1 MSSTP
6 PARSQLELLAGLGVA
21 DRTRTLSLLEEIRR
35 RIPWEDPFWIAVGE
49 AAREAP
55 DPDLFF
61 LNLSRLC
68 DSLPPREVCAAFA
81 PDGSRKALGR
91 LLGASESIPE
101 RLAARP
107 ELVSRLFAGE
117 GFRTRIPAER
127 LAAEAMEAADRCGT
141 EEEVQAALRG
151 IRIREFTAI
160 AARDLAGLSPL
171 PEVTEDL
178 SNLAAAALE
187 GAIRFARRLLDERY
201 GVPRVGEGER
211 AGRECRFVV
220 LGMGKLGARELNVS
234 SDIDLIYLYETD
246 RGTTDGGS
254 GGKAI
259 PPHPYFVRLCETIT
273 RIVSEN
279 TADGL
284 VFRVDLRLRPDGS
297 KGALAHSLRAAETY
311 YESWGQT
318 WERGAMIKA
327 RPVAG
332 DLGLGEEFLGVITP
346 FVYRRSLDFT
356 AIEEIQELKDRVDR
370 TAARSRERGM
380 DVKLG
385 HGGIREIEFFVQT
398 HQLVY
403 GGKDP
408 SLRLRGTEETL
419 AALSAAGIVP
429 EGERKK
435 LVAAYRFL
443 RSLEHRIQYHRER
456 QTHLLPERE
465 GDRRRI
471 ARAMGFAD
479 AAEFLAAL
487 KRHTAAVREA
497 YGRLFRPEEERTP
510 SEVSPEVEAL
520 FERELEGEEL
530 DGRLRALGFSDPAAA
545 AKHLAALREGPP
557 FTRLPVR
564 ARRYLEKIAPRVLQ
578 QVTQAPDPDMAL
590 GHMERFLSAMGAR
603 TMFYALLFENRKVID
618 VLVRLFGR
626 SRYLSGYLLRHPE
639 MLDTFLRK
647 DLSPLVRSKSEMRKE
662 LGEALGACADFEE
675 EMDELRRFKNAET
688 LRIGL
693 HDLAG
698 NLSPEEGMFQLS
710 ALAEVLLGYALVLA
724 RRETSNRYGVP
735 MTAGEDGPVEARFC
749 VMGMGK
755 LGGEE
760 LTYHSDLDILF
771 LYQGSGETAPR
782 IGVAPET
789 FRKLSNHEYFAKV
802 AQRLISIL
810 STSTREG
817 YVYKLDTR
825 LRPSGNAGPLV
836 SSREAFARYHEA
848 SAQLWERQALLK
860 CRFVAG
866 DRDFGKRMEQE
877 IARFLF
883 DRPLPG
889 NAAEEIHRLRTRM
902 EKEIGRERADRL
914 DLKVGRGGIVDVEF
928 AVQYLQL
935 RHGPAHPAVRARATL
950 KALYELHRAGILPEE
965 EFRVLD
971 EGYRFLRSLE
981 VGLRLSQDASIERF
995 DPGLLEPETR
1005 ERYREVTERIRQIY
1019 LRILGIAE

>member
-1 MSSTP
+1 VNETP
-6 PARSQLELLAGLGVA
+6 PARSQLELLAELGVA
-21 DRTRTLSLLEEIRR
+21 DRARTLSLLEEIRR
-35 RIPWEDPFWIAVGE
+35 RIPWEDPFWNAVRD
-49 AAREAP
+49 AAGEAP
-55 DPDLFF
+55 DASLFF
-61 LNLSRLC
+61 LNLSKLC
-68 DSLPPREVCAAFA
+68 DSIPPREVCKAFA
-81 PDGSRKALGR
+81 QDGRRKALGA

-101 RLAARP
+101 RIATRP
-107 ELVSRLFAGE
+107 ELFTRLFLGD
-117 GFRTRIPAER
+117 GFRTRTPAER
-127 LAAEAMEAADRCGT
+127 LAAEAVAAADRCGS
-141 EEEVQAALRG
+141 EEEIQAALRR

-160 AARDLAGLSPL
+160 AARDLAGEATLS
-171 PEVTEDL
+171 EVTEDL
-178 SNLAAAALE
+178 SGLAAAALE
-187 GAIRFARRLLDERY
+187 GAIRFARRQLDGRY
-201 GVPRVGEGER
+201 GTPRVEQGER

-246 RGTTDGGS
+246 RGTTDGGT
-254 GGKAI
+254 AEEPI
-259 PPHPYFVRLCETIT
+259 TPHQYFVRLGEAIT

-297 KGALAHSLRAAETY
+297 KGALANSLHAAELY

-332 DLGLGEEFLGVITP
+332 DTDLGSEFLRAIAP

-356 AIEEIQELKDRVDR
+356 AIEEIQELKDRVDQA
-370 TAARSRERGM
+370 AARSRERGV

-398 HQLVY
+398 HQLIY

-419 AALSAAGIVP
+419 SALSAAGIVS
-429 EGERKK
+429 EAERRT
-435 LVAAYRFL
+435 LVSAYRFL
-443 RSLEHRIQYHRER
+443 RSLEHRIQYHQER

-465 GDRRRI
+465 EDRGRI
-471 ARAMGFAD
+471 ARAMGFPGT
-479 AAEFLAAL
+479 AEFLSAL
-487 KRHTAAVREA
+487 ERHTGAVRAA
-497 YGRLFRPEEERTP
+497 YGRLFRSEAERAV

-520 FERELEGEEL
+520 FDRELEGEEL
-530 DGRLRALGFSDPAAA
+530 AGRLKALGFSDPEPAAR
-545 AKHLAALREGPP
+545 HLAVLREGPP

-564 ARRYLEKIAPRVLQ
+564 ARRYLDKIAPWILQRVSE
-578 QVTQAPDPDMAL
+578 APDRDMAL
-590 GHMERFLSAMGAR
+590 AHVERFLSAMGAR
-603 TMFYALLFENRKVID
+603 TMFYALLSENRKVID

-675 EMDELRRFKNAET
+675 EMDELRRFKNVET

-710 ALAEVLLGYALVLA
+710 ALAEVLLAYALVLA
-724 RRETSNRYGVP
+724 RRETSNRFGVP
-735 MTAGEDGPVEARFC
+735 VTAGEDGRAEARFC

-760 LTYHSDLDILF
+760 LTYHSDLDIIF
-771 LYQGSGETAPR
+771 LYRGSGETAPGDGTDPQR
-782 IGVAPET
+782 

-810 STSTREG
+810 STVTREG
-817 YVYKLDTR
+817 YAYKLDTR

-836 SSREAFARYHEA
+836 SSREAFTRYHEE

-860 CRFVAG
+860 CRFLAG
-866 DRDFGKRMEQE
+866 DRDFGRQMEQE
-877 IARFLF
+877 IARYIF
-883 DRPLPG
+883 DRPLPEG
-889 NAAEEIHRLRTRM
+889 ATEEIHRLRMRM
-902 EKEIGRERADRL
+902 EKEIGRERSDRL

-928 AVQYLQL
+928 AVQFLQL
-935 RHGPAHPAVRARATL
+935 RHGPKHPSVRARATL
-950 KALYELHRAGILPEE
+950 KALYELRRAEILPEE
-965 EFRVLD
+965 EFRILD

-981 VGLRLSQDASIERF
+981 VGLRLAQDASIERF
-995 DPGLLEPETR
+995 DPAMLDPETR
-1005 ERYREVTERIRQIY
+1005 DRYREVTERVREVY
-1019 LRILGIAE
+1019 LRILGAGG